1 MTTPKYRHQVLQI
14 GTIGGN
20 QLVLHPIGGSG
31 QGVTE
36 SGGNNTVTFITQ
48 DAPTSFD
55 QIVSSGG
62 GSATP
67 GGTQVVYTTTEDGQV
82 IQSHYQTVGYTTT
95 AVDQTEVSTQGQEIQ
110 F

>member
-1 MTTPKYRHQVLQI
+1 MLQI

-36 SGGNNTVTFITQ
+36 SDGNNTVTFITQ

-55 QIVSSGG
+55 QIVSSGR